1 MRHKL
6 KDDVAGGIASWMFV
20 MAIFVEVVNVGLTR
34 VAKYL
39 TIEEN
44 HRTQSEHDTHL
55 LAKVFAFK
63 FVNSYF
69 VLYYI
74 AFFKKHANLFGSTL
88 HCLRDDCLLDL
99 QLALAIFMLVR
110 LFVQNLIEFLA
121 PKFRILYKNA
131 KVESKMFWHNIFN
144 PSSRLEHADMS

>member
-1 MRHKL
+1 M
-6 KDDVAGGIASWMFV
+6 
-20 MAIFVEVVNVGLTR
+20 LTY

-39 TIEEN
+39 TDQEN

-74 AFFKKHANLFGSTL
+74 AFFKKHANLFGSEL
-88 HCLRDDCLLDL
+88 QCIRNDCLLDL

-110 LFVQNLIEFLA
+110 LFVQNLFEFLS
-121 PKFRILYKNA
+121 PKFKIMYRNVNA
-131 KVESKMFWHNIFN
+131 ETRNWWHNLFN
-144 PSSRLEHADMS
+144 PSNRLEQADMSAGELQSKRE

>member
-1 MRHKL
+1 
-6 KDDVAGGIASWMFV
+6 
-20 MAIFVEVVNVGLTR
+20 MAIFVEIVNIGLTA

-44 HRTQSEHDTHL
+44 HRTRSEHDTHL

-69 VLYYI
+69 VLYYV
-74 AFFKKHANLFGSTL
+74 AFFKGHAPLFGSTL
-88 HCLRDDCLLDL
+88 HCIRDDCLLDL

-110 LFVQNLIEFLA
+110 LFVQNLFEFLM
-121 PKFRILYKNA
+121 PKF
-131 KVESKMFWHNIFN
+131 KMKARNLKSDASNFRYNLFN
-144 PSSRLEHADMS
+144 PSNRLEQADMSPA